1 VVDKLLLTTNAS
13 YIPSGTGVTESP
25 TDAPGSV
32 SDNQAPGMPAGLSG
46 NAVNSSRIDLSWSAS
61 TDTGGSGLAGYRIY
75 RDDVEIGTTTV
86 PSYSDTAL
94 APATPYSYSIEAYD
108 NAGNVSV
115 RSNTV
120 TVFTDASGTSGT
132 AVGSATISWN
142 PPTSRIDGTALTDL
156 AGYTIHYGNSSGN
169 YTTAID
175 VNDPLVS
182 SYVVENL
189 PSGTFYFA
197 MTASDTYGNSSA
209 FSNEAIM
216 VINN

>member
-1 VVDKLLLTTNAS
+1 
-13 YIPSGTGVTESP
+13 
-25 TDAPGSV
+25 
-32 SDNQAPGMPAGLSG
+32 
-46 NAVNSSRIDLSWSAS
+46 
-61 TDTGGSGLAGYRIY
+61 
-75 RDDVEIGTTTV
+75 VEIGTTTV

-156 AGYTIHYGNSSGN
+156 AGYAIHYGNSSGN